1 MSKRTFSKKSKN
13 SRKTLKNKRV
23 MRGGLD
29 DMLYFMLSCLVA
41 IFIFISMLIFGSE
54 DNRKHKSKRSG
65 GGDSNT
71 FSKDVLINK
80 FEEEYI
86 KTYFNGINDIYINKT
101 IEIFTEKMNIFT
113 EKISNYD
120 DNINVEQLVE
130 FKKDIVDEINKIL
143 LKLNFT

>member
-1 MSKRTFSKKSKN
+1 
-13 SRKTLKNKRV
+13 

-54 DNRKHKSKRSG
+54 DNRKHKPKPFG

-71 FSKDVLINK
+71 FSKDGLINK

-101 IEIFTEKMNIFT
+101 IKIFT

-120 DNINVEQLVE
+120 DNINVKQLEE

-143 LKLNFT
+143 LNANEKLNFT